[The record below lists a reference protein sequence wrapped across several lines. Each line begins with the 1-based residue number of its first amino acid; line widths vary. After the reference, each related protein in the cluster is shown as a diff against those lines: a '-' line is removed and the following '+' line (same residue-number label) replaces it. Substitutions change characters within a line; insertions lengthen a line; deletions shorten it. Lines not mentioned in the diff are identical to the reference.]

1 MPDIVITALDDP
13 VAIVHIPIEL
23 VEAYTTK
30 LYWTLDGAA
39 RDSPEFFNITSNRVE
54 MAVFG
59 SVQLISQEWSDVAH
73 ADVLISSDWR
83 VYEITSGDED
93 DVGNYDSP
101 HLRHVSSPLAR
112 AGISILYQSSYFTDF
127 LLVKESDFERAS
139 EIFTEQG
146 WNVVG
151 GTASPTMDSRSLS
164 SGPSH
169 GSGSPHPQPEITVLP
184 RPLACVGL
192 SKLAQERLDERIRK
206 FLVWPERAVAGR
218 TMAKAVTDDSD
229 SSESEAE
236 VASFLSSELSP
247 RRERTRSRSTSPAR
261 KRPFVCYTRN
271 EDGVSLLTEVRVLRA
286 MFPRGDMGEDDVQSG
301 GELDWIEDQSLQES
315 DDDDENDWIEWE
327 VKTPLD
333 DEQVAGDLGSYVK
346 GHRKS
351 MSLPCTPLSLH
362 DRAQVDKSLE
372 LLPYSPSLSGSLSS
386 SLTAAT
392 VLPPTASL
400 GMEMTVSMV
409 RPPPP
414 VVELPITW
422 FGKDVKREGKGKKRC
437 LQLDLRSINEGELD
451 SDCQSVYHLDKSG
464 LVTRFSSLLA
474 SSVTPIRMLY
484 SSTFHT
490 ANVLVESRDVKRAK
504 RLLERRRSSSEWC

>member
-1 MPDIVITALDDP
+1 MSRADSGSALDDP

-54 MAVFG
+54 
-59 SVQLISQEWSDVAH
+59 LISQEWSDVAH

-93 DVGNYDSP
+93 DVGNY
-101 HLRHVSSPLAR
+101 
-112 AGISILYQSSYFTDF
+112 G
-127 LLVKESDFERAS
+127 
-139 EIFTEQG
+139 
-146 WNVVG
+146 NVVG